1 MYGPIEIRNSC
12 IVIHNYEL
20 GDNER
25 LEKLFTYSKKL
36 HGYYQYFFM
45 GIKYN
50 PKEKELYIPG
60 GVDLYY
66 ILDSF
71 GKDKILDKISPDPYA
86 HIGKIL
92 LKKPPRSER
101 QKKAIRFCLGLEEY
115 MGNRNQS
122 QISLNLDTGV
132 GKTYVAIFVFSY
144 YEVKTMVIASST
156 DWLEQWKERILE
168 YTNLEEDEIYII
180 SGMPSIVKL
189 KTGLKDPNKI
199 KIYLSTHDTLAN
211 FAKNNTWKKIRD
223 LFNYLQIGIKI
234 FDEAHLDFEN
244 ICKIDFN
251 TNCWKTYYLTA
262 TPMKS
267 DFGQDKVYQVSF
279 KNIPKISLY
288 DEVNDPHTSYL
299 SILFNSHPTGKEI
312 DKCYDRDH
320 GFSMIKYVDY
330 IMDKQIFYKMLKLIL
345 NRVLYEL
352 KPGLEEKAMFYI
364 GKNEAILKAYHWI
377 KYSYPGLSC
386 GIYTSLT
393 PKQHKHD
400 QLNNKIILTTTKSA
414 NACLD
419 IPGLKKNIVF
429 AEPFSSLVYAK
440 QILGRTRDRDTEMI
454 ELVDVGFKRIK
465 DWYLKKR
472 EKTYNKYATEC
483 NEIAFSSYEI
493 DMAINN
499 ILLQEYNE
507 LKNRMKNHKHIVEIR
522 KFSVK
527 EKEKEEKG

>member
-25 LEKLFTYSKKL
+25 LEKLFTYSKKVYG
-36 HGYYQYFFM
+36 HYHYFFM
-45 GIKYN
+45 GLKYN
-50 PKEKELYIPG
+50 PQEKDLYVPG
-60 GVDLYY
+60 GVELYY
-66 ILDSF
+66 ILNSF
-71 GKDKILDKISPDPYA
+71 YKDANNKVLDKIPPDPYDSV
-86 HIGKIL
+86 GQVF
-92 LKKPPRSER
+92 LKKPPRNER

-115 MGNRNQS
+115 IGNRNQS

-156 DWLEQWKERILE
+156 DWLEQWKERIIE
-168 YTNLEEDEIYII
+168 YTNLLEDDIYII

-189 KTGLKDPNKI
+189 RTGLKDPNKV

-211 FAKNNTWKKIRD
+211 FAKNNTWGKLRE
-223 LFNYLQIGIKI
+223 LFNFLKIGIKI
-234 FDEAHLDFEN
+234 YDEAHLDFEN

-267 DFGQDKVYQVSF
+267 DFGQNKVYQFSF
-279 KNIPKISLY
+279 KTVPKISLY
-288 DEVNDPHTSYL
+288 DEINDPHTSYL
-299 SILFNSHPTGKEI
+299 AILFNSHPKGKEI
-312 DKCYDRDH
+312 DHCYDRDH
-320 GFSMIKYVDY
+320 GFSMIRYVDY
-330 IMDKQIFYKMLKLIL
+330 IVDKPIFYKMLKLII

-352 KPGLEEKAMFYI
+352 KPGLEEKAMLYI
-364 GKNEAILKAYHWI
+364 GKNEAVLKAYNWI
-377 KYSYPGLSC
+377 KFNYPNVPC
-386 GIYTSLT
+386 GIYTSLV
-393 PKQHKHD
+393 PKQKKHE

-414 NACLD
+414 SACLD

-440 QILGRTRDRDTEMI
+440 QILGRTRDKDTEMI
-454 ELVDVGFKRIK
+454 ELVDVGFRRIK
-465 DWYLKKR
+465 EWYLKKR
-472 EKTYNKYATEC
+472 DKTYYKYATEC

-493 DMAINN
+493 DMIV
-499 ILLQEYNE
+499 NE
-507 LKNRMKNHKHIVEIR
+507 MIQREKEELDTRMSNYKQIVEIVPIEQR
-522 KFSVK
+522 KI
-527 EKEKEEKG
+527 

>member
-25 LEKLFTYSKKL
+25 LEKLFTYSKKVYG
-36 HGYYQYFFM
+36 HYQYFFM
-45 GIKYN
+45 ALKYN
-50 PKEKELYIPG
+50 PKDKELYVPG
-60 GVDLYY
+60 GVELYY

-71 GKDKILDKISPDPYA
+71 YKEGNNKVLDKISPDPYDSTGN
-86 HIGKIL
+86 IF
-92 LKKPPRSER
+92 LKKPPRNDR

-115 MGNRNQS
+115 VGNRNQS

-132 GKTYVAIFVFSY
+132 GKTYVAIFVVSY

-156 DWLEQWKERILE
+156 DWLEQWKERIIE
-168 YTNLEEDEIYII
+168 YTNLTEDDIYII

-189 KTGLKDPNKI
+189 RTGLKDPNKI

-211 FAKNNTWKKIRD
+211 FAKNNTWKKIRE
-223 LFNYLQIGIKI
+223 LFNYLKIGIKI
-234 FDEAHLDFEN
+234 YDEAHLDFEN

-267 DFGQDKVYQVSF
+267 DFGQNKVYQISF
-279 KNIPKISLY
+279 KTIPKISLY
-288 DEVNDPHTSYL
+288 DEREDPHTSYL
-299 SILFNSHPTGKEI
+299 AVLFNSHPTGKEI
-312 DKCYDRDH
+312 DRCYDRDH

-330 IMDKQIFYKMLKLIL
+330 IINKPIFYKMLKLIL
-345 NRVLYEL
+345 NRVLCEL
-352 KPGLEEKAMFYI
+352 KPGIEEKAMLYI
-364 GKNEAILKAYHWI
+364 GKNEAILKAYYWI
-377 KYSYPGLSC
+377 KYNYPNISC

-393 PKQHKHD
+393 PKQHKHE

-440 QILGRTRDRDTEMI
+440 QILGRTRDKDTEMI

-465 DWYLKKR
+465 DWYLNKKN
-472 EKTYNKYATEC
+472 KTYYKYATEC
-483 NEIAFSSYEI
+483 NEISFSTYEI
-493 DMAINN
+493 DMYIND
-499 ILLQEYNE
+499 IISREQQELE
-507 LKNRMKNHKHIVEIR
+507 ERMKTHKHIVTIETP
-522 KFSVK
+522 SK
-527 EKEKEEKG
+527 ELKI